1 MTDPRPADP
10 SPSALDLPPVRALI
24 DLDAL
29 RHNLAQA
36 RRRLA
41 PSCAVLA
48 VVKADGYGHGAVAVS
63 RTLVRLG
70 AAALAVAT
78 VQEGAVL
85 REAGLAAPILL
96 LGALL
101 PHQYAD
107 LVAYRLTPV
116 LHDRDA
122 AAGLAAYAAAKD
134 LAWPAHIKV
143 ETGMGRLGLALEEV
157 PLLLE
162 SGCFERGLRLEG
174 VMTHLADADGDDPAY
189 TRSQIERFRAV
200 LDRLAAAG
208 RTPPLVHA
216 ANSAAILRYPE
227 AHFTAVR
234 PGLMLYGYHT
244 LPAPPP
250 GVELRPVLTLAA
262 TVVQVRTL
270 KPGESASYNRSFVAR
285 RTTRLAV
292 LPVGYADGYDR
303 ALSGRG
309 NVLIR
314 GRRAPVCGKVC
325 MDMTLVDVTDV
336 PEARA
341 GDEAVLI
348 GRQGEDAITAADL
361 ADWAG
366 AIPYE
371 VLCGIGP
378 RVPRLCRETP

>member
-1 MTDPRPADP
+1 MSDPRPADQG
-10 SPSALDLPPVRALI
+10 PSAPDLPPARALI

-29 RHNLAQA
+29 RYNLAQA

-41 PSCAVLA
+41 PSCAILA

-70 AAALAVAT
+70 AAALGVAT
-78 VQEGAVL
+78 LQEGVIL
-85 REAGLAAPILL
+85 REAGITAPILL

-116 LHDRDA
+116 IHDRDA
-122 AAGLAAYAAAKD
+122 AARLADYAAAKD
-134 LAWPAHIKV
+134 LAWPAHVKV
-143 ETGMGRLGLALEEV
+143 ETGMGRLGLAPEEV
-157 PLLLE
+157 PPLLE

-174 VMTHLADADGDDPAY
+174 MMTHLADADGDDPEY
-189 TRSQIERFRAV
+189 TRGQIARFRTV
-200 LDRLAAAG
+200 LDRAAAAG
-208 RTPPLVHA
+208 RMPPLIHA

-244 LPAPPP
+244 LPALPP

-285 RTTRLAV
+285 RPTRLAV
-292 LPVGYADGYDR
+292 LPIGYADGYDR

-309 NVLIR
+309 SVLIR

-341 GDEAVLI
+341 GDEAILI
-348 GRQGEDAITAADL
+348 GRQGDETITAADL
-361 ADWAG
+361 AELTG

-378 RVPRLCRETP
+378 RVPRLCREAP

>member
-1 MTDPRPADP
+1 
-10 SPSALDLPPVRALI
+10 
-24 DLDAL
+24 
-29 RHNLAQA
+29 
-36 RRRLA
+36 
-41 PSCAVLA
+41 
-48 VVKADGYGHGAVAVS
+48 
-63 RTLVRLG
+63 
-70 AAALAVAT
+70 
-78 VQEGAVL
+78 
-85 REAGLAAPILL
+85 
-96 LGALL
+96 
-101 PHQYAD
+101 
-107 LVAYRLTPV
+107 
-116 LHDRDA
+116 
-122 AAGLAAYAAAKD
+122 
-134 LAWPAHIKV
+134 
-143 ETGMGRLGLALEEV
+143 MGRLGLALEEV

-348 GRQGEDAITAADL
+348 GRQGDDAITAADL

-371 VLCGIGP
+371 VLCG
-378 RVPRLCRETP
+378 